1 MTQYIIACDMDGV
14 LIDFMAM
21 GNAIS
26 KMNLKEGELDS
37 LPIAVKDEF
46 WRRIVEHIEQGNPF
60 FSHMEL
66 LPDAMELWKY
76 ITRHKHF
83 ILTAAGDRIPR
94 AAVEKHESVRKHFG
108 RNVRVEVVESAKDK
122 AKFAEPHIIL
132 IDDRT
137 KATDPFIAAG
147 GMAILHTSAKDT
159 IRQLKNLGL

>member
-1 MTQYIIACDMDGV
+1 VDGV

-26 KMNLKEGELDS
+26 KMNLKEGELDT

-46 WRRIVEHIEQGNPF
+46 WRRIVEHVNRGNPF
-60 FSHMEL
+60 FSNMEL

-83 ILTAAGDRIPR
+83 ILTAAGDRVPR
-94 AAVEKHESVRKHFG
+94 ADIEKRESVRKHFG

-122 AKFAEPHIIL
+122 ARYAEPHIIL
-132 IDDRT
+132 IDDRV
-137 KATDPFIAAG
+137 KATDPFIKAG

-159 IRQLKNLGL
+159 IRQLQQLGL